1 MKFSLFKPLA
11 AVALAALTLT
21 PARAEDPKSLV
32 TILTSEE
39 PQTQLMSM
47 VLTMQALQQGATT
60 YTLLCG
66 PAGDLALRDAPASA
80 TAPQKPKGMS
90 PQGLMQK
97 ILEAGGTVELCAI
110 YLPNKGVDATALLEG
125 INSAKPPEMAARLLA
140 DDTRIMSF

>member
-1 MKFSLFKPLA
+1 
-11 AVALAALTLT
+11 
-21 PARAEDPKSLV
+21 
-32 TILTSEE
+32 
-39 PQTQLMSM
+39 
-47 VLTMQALQQGATT
+47 
-60 YTLLCG
+60 
-66 PAGDLALRDAPASA
+66 
-80 TAPQKPKGMS
+80 MS